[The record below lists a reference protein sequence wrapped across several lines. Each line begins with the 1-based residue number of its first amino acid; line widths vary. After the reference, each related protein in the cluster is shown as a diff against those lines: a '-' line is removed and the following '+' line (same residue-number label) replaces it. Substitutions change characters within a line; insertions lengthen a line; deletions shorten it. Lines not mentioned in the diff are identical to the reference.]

1 MKPSFRRRRRLG
13 GKPSGAGV
21 YPHEDAHVVEDNVSA
36 RIYNFSTLVSLA
48 TVDLISRGYPMPQS
62 RPTDARINELA
73 EKKAQLDAQI
83 AALDA
88 RRRLSEKKDEDRL
101 KWLLGNLVF
110 DRLSAEPVLQ
120 ELVRRDLPNRLT
132 QRDRSRGL
140 WQILFPDTQEDRP

>member
-1 MKPSFRRRRRLG
+1 
-13 GKPSGAGV
+13 
-21 YPHEDAHVVEDNVSA
+21 
-36 RIYNFSTLVSLA
+36 
-48 TVDLISRGYPMPQS
+48 MPQS
-62 RPTDARINELA
+62 RPTDARIKELA
-73 EKKAQLDAQI
+73 EKKVQLDAQI